1 MSDKIIATAISA
13 VLALQVTA
21 ASANEGEAMMQSPS
35 LPGMERC
42 FGIAKA
48 GMNDC
53 GNASHHCGGEAK
65 INNDKNEWVFL
76 PSGLCQ
82 KITGGSTKQS

>member
-1 MSDKIIATAISA
+1 MSDKMIATAISA

-21 ASANEGEAMMQSPS
+21 ACANEGEAMMHAPAIQ
-35 LPGMERC
+35 GMERC

-65 INNDKNEWVFL
+65 INNDKKEWIFV
-76 PSGLCQ
+76 PTGLCQ
-82 KITGGSTKQS
+82 KITGGSTQQA